1 MYQKGFGSLH
11 MFHFESG
18 HLNSDKR
25 HGVVWLKEP
34 CKHNHKNR
42 PLGISMG
49 DYVDLVNGSGE
60 THPRCELNHS
70 IS

>member
-11 MFHFESG
+11 MFQPESG

-49 DYVDLVNGSGE
+49 DYLDLVNGSGG
-60 THPRCELNHS
+60 CILDVS
-70 IS
+70 